1 MINEIQKVMDI
12 LLKEFDYVY
21 CDTCKYYD
29 TDSCDDCHRKYINWA
44 LSVNTARRLAEE
56 IIEAITNK

>member
-1 MINEIQKVMDI
+1 MDI